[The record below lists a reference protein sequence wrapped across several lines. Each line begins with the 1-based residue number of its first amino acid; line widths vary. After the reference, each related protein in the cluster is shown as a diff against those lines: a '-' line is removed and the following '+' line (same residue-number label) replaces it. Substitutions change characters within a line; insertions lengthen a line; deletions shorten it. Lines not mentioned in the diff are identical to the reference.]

1 MNKMECYFYVT
12 FLDRKL
18 PISYNMYFQI
28 PRKWKTMDLICD
40 RIHRIKAKKGQKK
53 TMEPCQELTWDF
65 RFLTKLL
72 TSFTQKKAPLS
83 FVWNHMFLLDWTR
96 KFQPWFCVFLLL
108 SISSTYLHCLSND
121 KYKILPYL
129 HAVALLCKWSGNFS
143 QKLLES
149 GNSA

>member
-1 MNKMECYFYVT
+1 MECYFYVT

-83 FVWNHMFLLDWTR
+83 FVWKPHVPIRLDTKIPTLILL
-96 KFQPWFCVFLLL
+96 FLLL

>member
-1 MNKMECYFYVT
+1 MLFLCDISWQKITYILQHVLSNSKKMENNGF
-12 FLDRKL
+12 D
-18 PISYNMYFQI
+18 M
-28 PRKWKTMDLICD
+28 ICD

-83 FVWNHMFLLDWTR
+83 FVWKPHVPIRLDTKIPTLILL
-96 KFQPWFCVFLLL
+96 FLLL

>member
-1 MNKMECYFYVT
+1 MIFLCDISRQKITCVLPTTCT
-12 FLDRKL
+12 FK
-18 PISYNMYFQI
+18 FQENGKQWI
-28 PRKWKTMDLICD
+28 WGVICV
-40 RIHRIKAKKGQKK
+40 HRILRHKKGQKK

-96 KFQPWFCVFLLL
+96 KFQPWFCFLLL

-143 QKLLES
+143 QKLFGEWQ
-149 GNSA
+149 

>member
-1 MNKMECYFYVT
+1 MLFLCDISWQKITYILQHVLSNSKKMENNGF
-12 FLDRKL
+12 D
-18 PISYNMYFQI
+18 M
-28 PRKWKTMDLICD
+28 ICD